1 MIIFLFFILFL
12 IFLVLILS
20 LFGYN
25 FAAIILGIL
34 ILIFLSIT
42 LILTI
47 RECFRVF
54 KGNAPFLSSNKKLI
68 KRIIDEIDFKDGSV
82 VYELGCGQATFLRE
96 LKKKKN
102 VIAIGFEYFL
112 VPYLI
117 AKILNIFSGQ
127 KIRIYYR
134 DFFKANLG
142 DADYIFCFLICD
154 EMMRLEK
161 KLQKELKKGAL
172 VISNTFS
179 FKNWELQKAIIVDSN
194 KKNSLN
200 NKIYI
205 YQK

>member
-154 EMMRLEK
+154 EMTRLEK
-161 KLQKELKKGAL
+161 KLQDELKKGAL

-179 FKNWELQKAIIVDSN
+179 FKNWELQKVIIVDSN